1 MKNVLTNWK
10 TTLIGLIIVGGLAY
24 KAFTVG
30 FEIEEVIMGLIAV
43 GFLVAKD
50 GDKSHTKDFKAVGG
64 ELPPDDDEEGHP
76 PG

>member
-24 KAFTVG
+24 KAFTTG
-30 FEIEEVIMGLIAV
+30 FEIQEVLLGLVAI
-43 GFLVAKD
+43 GFIYAKD
-50 GDKSHTKDFKAVGG
+50 GDKSHTKDFLAGGGG
-64 ELPPDDDEEGHP
+64 ELPPDDEDPPP